1 MTYRTLTHTLIA
13 TVFMLS
19 AGATA
24 AASIG
29 EFKDW
34 AAHAEGD
41 GAQKVCWIYSKPTKD
56 EGKYTARGEIYALV
70 THRPGEKVTNQV
82 QFTAGYTFKKG
93 SEVTVAI
100 GKSKF
105 ELFTSGDTAWARSA
119 KDDRAIVAAMRRGA
133 SMTVTGT
140 SSRGTA
146 TRDTYSLS
154 GISAAH
160 AAIGKACNV
169 K

>member
-1 MTYRTLTHTLIA
+1 MTYRTLTISLIA
-13 TVFMLS
+13 TVSVLGAS
-19 AGATA
+19 AA
-24 AASIG
+24 AGASIG

-34 AAHAEGD
+34 SAHVEGD
-41 GAQKVCWIYSKPTKD
+41 GAKKVCWIYSKPKKD

-70 THRPGEKVTNQV
+70 THRPGDKVTNQV

-93 SEVTVAI
+93 SDVTVAI

-105 ELFTSGDTAWARSA
+105 ELFTSGDTAWARNA
-119 KDDRAIVAAMRRGA
+119 KDDAAIVAAMRRG
-133 SMTVTGT
+133 STMIVTGT

-146 TRDTYSLS
+146 TKDTYSLS
-154 GISAAH
+154 GVSAAH
-160 AAIGKACNV
+160 AAIGKACKV